1 VSAVLRVFGRIDRPV
16 LLAFACVVAL
26 LLGGSLY
33 TSSFL
38 SPDYLLKQLQLGAF
52 LGVIASGVMLV
63 ILLGHIDL
71 SIPWVL
77 TSAAMI
83 STAVA
88 GWWGDAGTLL
98 AIPVGLLWG
107 AAIGAINGFG
117 VAFLR
122 VPSMIFTL
130 GVNAV
135 LQGLMVILT
144 GGAAPQDYA
153 TDAMRWLGSGASLGV
168 PHSLMV
174 WAVVGALI
182 VFVLKRTGFGRSIF
196 AFGNSEAAAYLSGV
210 NTRAVVV
217 GCFAIAG
224 GCSALAGVMLAGY
237 GTKAA
242 QAMGDPYLLP
252 SIAAVVL
259 GGTYIL
265 GGRGSY
271 LGTIAGVI
279 LITLLQSILRIVQ
292 LPDSWR
298 AIFEAPESLREIVY
312 GAVIIGMML
321 LYGRQQAKRG

>member
-1 VSAVLRVFGRIDRPV
+1 MSAVLRVFGRIDRPV